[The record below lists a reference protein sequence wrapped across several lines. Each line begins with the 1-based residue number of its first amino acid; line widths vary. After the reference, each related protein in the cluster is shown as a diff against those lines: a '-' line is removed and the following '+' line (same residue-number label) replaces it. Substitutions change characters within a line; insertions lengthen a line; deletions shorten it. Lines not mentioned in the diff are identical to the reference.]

1 MKKYLVVA
9 VCLLLVMFATPVFAD
24 LLLKD
29 EGNNV
34 GYMYDENNP
43 DARYYIK
50 DLDKFFIYIMHAAAI
65 RNDYDHQVRVTTQI
79 YRFGKY
85 NYKYEI
91 LCGEGLVFMYFYRPV
106 NGEYWVEQG
115 AVIPEEDLKII
126 DRHIKEYG
134 LPEFPKD

>member
-1 MKKYLVVA
+1 MKKRLAVV
-9 VCLLLVMFATPVFAD
+9 VCLLLTMFATPVFAD
-24 LLLKD
+24 LILVRESD
-29 EGNNV
+29 NI
-34 GYMYDENNP
+34 GYMYDENDP
-43 DARYYIK
+43 TARYYIM
-50 DLDKFFIYIMHAAAI
+50 DLDKFFTYIMYAAAI